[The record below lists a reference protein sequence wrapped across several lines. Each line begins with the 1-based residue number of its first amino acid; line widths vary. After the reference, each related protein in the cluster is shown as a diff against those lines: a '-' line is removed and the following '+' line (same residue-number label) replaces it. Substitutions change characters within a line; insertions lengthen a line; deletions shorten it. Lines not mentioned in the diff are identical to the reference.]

1 MSQTHEW
8 LETAAFILLAAAP
21 IYLTL
26 LMILS

>member
-1 MSQTHEW
+1 MYQTHEW